1 MIELFCA
8 LLLTLCVFGGVLLRY
23 APFAPVVTRR
33 QKKTLWIC
41 YIGLSAVNMV
51 LLTAGMFAW
60 GVECVFMYL
69 RFGMILYA
77 GLLTL
82 VNILVISGKVREHLF
97 VFGVVTTCNYLL
109 MSVPNYIITFLPGY
123 NPTEYMLLILLV
135 YSLLLLL
142 TFWPMRKLLCQT
154 VEPFLHLQ
162 TNGYWNTIWFIPIAL
177 FGTRVLFAGGEHNMG
192 SLLQLLSSG
201 LSGSIIILMCLSI
214 SADHQRLWE
223 RQALEQQLTEQKI
236 HYSELQTRVEDARK
250 TRHDLKHH
258 MAAILRFVE
267 QEDREG
273 ARSYCME
280 LMDRVEGRDQ
290 IPYTGN
296 TAVDGVL
303 YHYMQ
308 RAAAKQIDLQCQGI
322 IRSHG
327 IADMDLSV
335 LLGNVLDNAL
345 AGCMTVPDGRRI
357 QVISQSEEKLL
368 SVVVRNTFD
377 GKVKQGKD
385 GLLSRKREDAY
396 GIGLPSMHAVCQRYG
411 GNLEYQWDEHIF
423 TVVFILPLTK

>member
-23 APFAPVVTRR
+23 APFVPMVTRR
-33 QKKTLWIC
+33 EKKTLWIC
-41 YIGLSAVNMV
+41 YAGLSVVNMV
-51 LLTAGMFAW
+51 LLTAGVFAW

-82 VNILVISGKVREHLF
+82 VNILVISGKIREHLF

-154 VEPFLHLQ
+154 VEPFLHLE

-201 LSGSIIILMCLSI
+201 LSGSIIILMCFSI
-214 SADHQRLWE
+214 SADHQRLRE
-223 RQALEQQLTEQKI
+223 RQVLEQQLMNQKL

-273 ARSYCME
+273 ARNYCME
-280 LMDRVEGRDQ
+280 LMERVEGREQ

-296 TAVDGVL
+296 TAADGVL

-385 GLLSRKREDAY
+385 GLLSRKRENAY
-396 GIGLPSMHAVCQRYG
+396 GVGLRSMQSVCQLYG
-411 GNLEYQWDEHIF
+411 GSLEYQWDDHIF
-423 TVVFILPLTK
+423 TVLFMLPLTE